1 TGTSST
7 DSQQAGHRRCSA
19 CKALAENL
27 TCLSLPVSPGAGQP
41 LREGCVAVR
50 AEVGIP
56 APHLS
61 GQDPQPSPAFLGCP
75 WGLWAEIN
83 PLCLAPGP
91 PSGKVLRGRW
101 FFPGCSLPTG
111 GAQTILLLWTW
122 RHFLNWALQQREENS
137 GRARHIPPVPRTAP
151 VSKEEG
157 GHPPQNPNGEKVKTT
172 TPDLGLHQSLM
183 SDPTVAILR
192 ARRAPEAPP
201 PQSCSGSLTACLQH
215 GCVALNPRD
224 AEDGRKTARLWGL
237 GKRTLGR
244 SGGVHAVREV
254 TSTGSGWYLEKW
266 GDVGTNRRVPAL
278 SVLAW
283 PPGK

>member
-1 TGTSST
+1 MG
-7 DSQQAGHRRCSA
+7 
-19 CKALAENL
+19 
-27 TCLSLPVSPGAGQP
+27 V
-41 LREGCVAVR
+41 RE
-50 AEVGIP
+50 EVGIP

-61 GQDPQPSPAFLGCP
+61 GGQDPHPSPAFLGCP

-91 PSGKVLRGRW
+91 PSGKALPGRW

-111 GAQTILLLWTW
+111 GAPIILLLWTW

-151 VSKEEG
+151 VSKGEG

-172 TPDLGLHQSLM
+172 TPNLGLHQSLM

-192 ARRAPEAPP
+192 ARGAPEAHP

-215 GCVALNPRD
+215 GCVPRPRGHRRWQD
-224 AEDGRKTARLWGL
+224 DTNGVSRAHWCLPQCSPAPGRVTTADKHQAWGW
-237 GKRTLGR
+237 
-244 SGGVHAVREV
+244 VRRQ
-254 TSTGSGWYLEKW
+254 GC
-266 GDVGTNRRVPAL
+266 
-278 SVLAW
+278 
-283 PPGK
+283 